1 MLNKNPYDVLG
12 VPRTASDDEVKKAY
26 RDLTRKYHPDANVNN
41 PLADLA
47 EEKFKEVQE
56 AYDCIMK
63 EREQG
68 GSSYGSGSYN
78 SGSYNSGGYRAGS
91 GYGSAGGYGQ
101 NRSGNGG
108 YQYDGSYQRDSY
120 GQEDPRMQSVYTYM
134 NARQYRE
141 ALNVLNSIPGRN
153 AQWYYISAVANAN
166 IGNNLMA
173 RDQAQQAVNMEPNN
187 PQYRQFLSQLQ
198 WNGQRYQTTP
208 FGGRS
213 NGADS
218 CGTGNMCC
226 DLWIADSLCECM
238 GGDLCSCM

>member
-12 VPRTASDDEVKKAY
+12 VSRSASDDEVKKAY

-41 PLADLA
+41 PLAELA

-56 AYDCIMK
+56 AYDIIMK

-68 GSSYGSGSYN
+68 GGSYNYGSG
-78 SGSYNSGGYRAGS
+78 
-91 GYGSAGGYGQ
+91 GYGSADGYGQ
-101 NRSGNGG
+101 NQSNGSYG
-108 YQYDGSYQRDSY
+108 RGQSYQYDGSYQRDSY

-166 IGNNLMA
+166 IGNNIMA
-173 RDQAQQAVNMEPNN
+173 REQAQQAVNMEPNN

-198 WNGQRYQTTP
+198 WNGQRYQASP
-208 FGGRS
+208 FGGR
-213 NGADS
+213 NGNQDS
-218 CGTGNMCC
+218 CGTGNFCC
-226 DLWIADSLCECM
+226 DLWIADTLCECM